1 MSEMIPHPISDVADW
16 GSKPTGPMKI
26 QLPSEIKDPE
36 ERRALEEAMAANA
49 ERESIFPEGN
59 DD

>member
-26 QLPSEIKDPE
+26 VLPSEFKDPE
-36 ERRALEEAMAANA
+36 ERRAMEERMAALEERM
-49 ERESIFPEGN
+49 SIFPKG